1 MAEHK
6 EYRWTGSTLGRR
18 WLRSIRLTHTKFVL
32 SVGRFLPSGVM
43 FIYQDTLG
51 VSNLSVK
58 FMTRLLENSDVVPAV
73 NQIELHP

>member
-1 MAEHK
+1 MDWLDTWKALVKLYKANPHK
-6 EYRWTGSTLGRR
+6 
-18 WLRSIRLTHTKFVL
+18 IRA
-32 SVGRFLPSGVM
+32 RFLPSGVM
-43 FIYQDTLG
+43 FIYRDPLG